1 MDLVIVTVNVIVYNI
16 IWILIFGNSLALGRE
31 INNNFSIGEVKEE
44 MNSQQVTKGI
54 ARAPHRSLFYAMGYT
69 EEDLQKPLVAV
80 VSAHNEIIPGHFHLD
95 KVAQAVK
102 LGIAASGGTPV
113 EFPVIGIC
121 DGIAMNHSGMKYPL
135 ASRELI
141 ADSIEA
147 MMVGHKFDAM
157 VLIGNC
163 DKIVPGMLM
172 AAARLNV
179 PSVYVGGGPMLPGKY
194 GGERTDLIKGTFEA
208 VGTCAQGKISEET
221 LTGMEKTACPTCGSC
236 AGLFTANTMNCL
248 VEALGMGL
256 PGNGTIPAPY
266 GQRLALA
273 KKAGQQVMEMVRKNI
288 LPRDIMTLQA
298 FRNAITL
305 DMAIG
310 GSTNTVLHLLAIA
323 YEAGV
328 ELSLETFDEISA
340 KVPNITKLSP
350 AGQHYLVDLYEA
362 GGISAVLWQLAQARL
377 LAGEQLT
384 ITGQTLAE
392 NIAGA
397 EVLDATVIHP
407 LNNPYLQ
414 EGGIAILRGNIAPD
428 GAVVKQSAV
437 VPEMLVHEGPARV
450 FESEEE
456 AFEAI
461 MGGKIKKGD
470 VIVIRYE
477 GPKGGPGMREMLS
490 PTAALGGMGL
500 DKDVALITDGRFSG
514 GTRGAAIGHISPEAA
529 EKGPIAIIQEGD
541 IIQIDMPGR
550 TLNVKLSGQ
559 EIERRLAGWEKPAP
573 KVGSSSYLARY
584 ACLVTSAST
593 GAVVKPR

>member
-1 MDLVIVTVNVIVYNI
+1 
-16 IWILIFGNSLALGRE
+16 
-31 INNNFSIGEVKEE
+31 
-44 MNSQQVTKGI
+44 MNSHQVTQGM

-102 LGIAASGGTPV
+102 LGIAAGGGTPV

-121 DGIAMNHSGMKYPL
+121 DGIAMNHSGMKYSL

-147 MMVGHKFDAM
+147 MMIGHQFDAM

-179 PSVYVGGGPMLPGKY
+179 PAIYVGGGPMLPGSY
-194 GGERTDLIKGTFEA
+194 RGENIDLISGAFEA
-208 VGTCAQGKISEET
+208 VGACAQGKIGEDVLQE
-221 LTGMEKTACPTCGSC
+221 MEQKACPSCGSC

-248 VEALGMGL
+248 AEALGMGL

-273 KKAGQQVMEMVRKNI
+273 KKAGQQIMSLVKKN
-288 LPRDIMTLQA
+288 LRPRDILTLQA

-323 YEAGV
+323 YEADV
-328 ELSLETFDEISA
+328 ELPLETFDEISS

-350 AGQHYLVDLYEA
+350 AGKDYLITLHEA
-362 GGISAVLWQLAQARL
+362 GGISAVLKQLAEVGL
-377 LAGEQLT
+377 LAGDQLT
-384 ITGQTLAE
+384 VTGKTLSE

-397 EVLDATVIHP
+397 EVLDARVIRP
-407 LNNPYLQ
+407 LANPYLQ
-414 EGGIAILRGNIAPD
+414 EGGIAILRGNLAPD

-437 VPEMLVHEGPARV
+437 VPEMRVHEGPARV

-456 AFEAI
+456 AFAAI
-461 MGGKIKKGD
+461 MGGKINKGD

-514 GTRGAAIGHISPEAA
+514 GTRGAAIGHVSPEAA
-529 EKGPIAIIQEGD
+529 EKGPIAIVQEGD
-541 IIQIDMPGR
+541 IIQINMPER
-550 TLNVKLSGQ
+550 QLNLKLSEA
-559 EIERRLAGWEKPAP
+559 EIAQRLQKWQKPEP
-573 KVGSSSYLARY
+573 KVTGKSYLARY
-584 ACLVTSAST
+584 ASLVTSAST
-593 GAVVKPR
+593 GAVVKVK

>member
-1 MDLVIVTVNVIVYNI
+1 
-16 IWILIFGNSLALGRE
+16 
-31 INNNFSIGEVKEE
+31 

-69 EEDLQKPLVAV
+69 EDDLQKPLVAV

-102 LGIAASGGTPV
+102 LGVASAGGTPI

-179 PSVYVGGGPMLPGKY
+179 PSVYVGGGPMLPGKHR
-194 GGERTDLIKGTFEA
+194 GEKTDLIKGAFEA
-208 VGTCAQGKISEET
+208 VGTCAQGKMSEAT
-221 LTGMEKTACPTCGSC
+221 LTELEESACPTCGSC

-248 VEALGMGL
+248 VEALGIGL

-273 KKAGQQVMEMVRKNI
+273 KRAGQQVMELVRKNI
-288 LPRDIMTLQA
+288 LPRDILTLQA

-350 AGQHYLVDLYEA
+350 AGKHYLVDLYEA
-362 GGISAVLWQLAQARL
+362 GGISAVLRQLDQAKL
-377 LAGEQLT
+377 LAGEQITVTGKNLT
-384 ITGQTLAE
+384 E
-392 NIAGA
+392 NIADA
-397 EVLDATVIHP
+397 ELLDAGVIRP
-407 LNNPYLQ
+407 LEQPYMQ

-456 AFEAI
+456 AFDAI
-461 MGGKIKKGD
+461 MGGKINKGD

-500 DKDVALITDGRFSG
+500 DKEVALITDGRFSG

-541 IIQIDMPGR
+541 IIQINMPGR
-550 TLNVKLSGQ
+550 ALNVKLSEK
-559 EIERRLAGWEKPAP
+559 EIQGRLAAWQKPAP
-573 KVGSSSYLARY
+573 KVGGSSYLARY
-584 ACLVTSAST
+584 ASLVTSAST

>member
-1 MDLVIVTVNVIVYNI
+1 
-16 IWILIFGNSLALGRE
+16 
-31 INNNFSIGEVKEE
+31 
-44 MNSQQVTKGI
+44 MNSQEVTKGI
-54 ARAPHRSLFYAMGYT
+54 ARAPHRSLFHAMGYT
-69 EEDLQKPLVAV
+69 EDDLQKPLVAV

-102 LGIAASGGTPV
+102 LGVASVGGTPI

-172 AAARLNV
+172 AAVRLNV
-179 PSVYVGGGPMLPGKY
+179 PSVYVGGGPMLPGNHR
-194 GGERTDLIKGTFEA
+194 GERTDLIKGAFEA
-208 VGTCAQGKISEET
+208 VGSCAQGKISEAT
-221 LTGMEKTACPTCGSC
+221 LTELEQSACPTCGSC

-248 VEALGMGL
+248 VEALGIGL

-273 KKAGQQVMEMVRKNI
+273 KRAGQQVMEMVKRNI
-288 LPRDIMTLQA
+288 LPRDILTLPA

-328 ELSLETFDEISA
+328 ELSLETFDEISS

-350 AGQHYLVDLYEA
+350 AGQHYLVDLYQA
-362 GGISAVLWQLAQARL
+362 GGISAVLRQLDQAKL
-377 LAGEQLT
+377 LAGGQITVTGKTLT
-384 ITGQTLAE
+384 E
-392 NIAGA
+392 NIANA
-397 EVLDATVIHP
+397 EVLDDSVIHP
-407 LNNPYLQ
+407 LDKPYLK

-456 AFEAI
+456 AFDAI

-541 IIQIDMPGR
+541 IIQINMPGR
-550 TLNVKLSGQ
+550 ALNVKLSEE
-559 EIERRLAGWEKPAP
+559 EIQRRLAAWQKPAP
-573 KVGSSSYLARY
+573 KVGGSSYLARY
-584 ACLVTSAST
+584 ASLVTSAST
-593 GAVVKPR
+593 GAVVKPRY